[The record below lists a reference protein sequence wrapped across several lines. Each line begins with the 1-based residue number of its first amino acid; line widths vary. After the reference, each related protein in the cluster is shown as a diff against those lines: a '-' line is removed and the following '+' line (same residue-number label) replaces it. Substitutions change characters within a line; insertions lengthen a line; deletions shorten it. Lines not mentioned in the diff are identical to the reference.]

1 MSAVVRSIVRAPLTL
16 AVLLA
21 VLLSACGG
29 DGGGNS
35 GNAPAAGGGGNG
47 APEVKELTVGLLP
60 VVDVAPMYAAQKA
73 GYFQAEGLTVKFQ
86 QAQGGAAIIPAMVSG
101 DVQIGFSNYV
111 SLMLAKENGIDL
123 KIIAEG
129 VRAKPDFSG
138 IMTMPNSDIK
148 GPEDLGGKKV
158 AVNTLNNIGTLIVN
172 STVQTAGGDP
182 KAVQYVELPLPEMGA
197 TLERGDIDAAW
208 VVEPFTTN
216 LKTTLK
222 AVSIADPY
230 SGPTDKLPVA
240 GYAVTREFAEK
251 NPNTVA
257 AFLRALSKIV
267 TDIQAD
273 QSKATSVVPEYT
285 QIKADVAAR
294 VVPPEYVNPQVDA
307 TQVQRVAD
315 LMLSQQMLKA
325 KVDVASFTG
334 SS

>member
-1 MSAVVRSIVRAPLTL
+1 MNAVVRSIVRAPLIL

-21 VLLSACGG
+21 LLLSACGG
-29 DGGGNS
+29 DDGGGT
-35 GNAPAAGGGGNG
+35 PAAGGNANANAG
-47 APEVKELTVGLLP
+47 PEVKELTVGLLP

-101 DVQIGFSNYV
+101 DVQVGFSNYV
-111 SLMLAKENGIDL
+111 SLMLAKQNGIDL

-129 VRAKPDFSG
+129 VRAKPGFSG
-138 IMTMPNSDIK
+138 IMTMPDSDIK
-148 GPEDLGGKKV
+148 GPTDLAGKKV

-182 KAVQYVELPLPEMGA
+182 KAVEYVELPLPEMGA
-197 TLERGDIDAAW
+197 TLQRGDIDAAW
-208 VVEPFTTN
+208 VVEPFTVN

-257 AFLRALSKIV
+257 AFLRALDKV
-267 TDIQAD
+267 VKDIQAD
-273 QSKATSVVPEYT
+273 PAKATAVVPEYT
-285 QIKADVAAR
+285 QIKADVASQ
-294 VVPPEYVNPQVDA
+294 VTPPEYVNPQVDA
-307 TQVQRVAD
+307 AQIQRVAD

-325 KVDVASFTG
+325 AVDVKTFAG